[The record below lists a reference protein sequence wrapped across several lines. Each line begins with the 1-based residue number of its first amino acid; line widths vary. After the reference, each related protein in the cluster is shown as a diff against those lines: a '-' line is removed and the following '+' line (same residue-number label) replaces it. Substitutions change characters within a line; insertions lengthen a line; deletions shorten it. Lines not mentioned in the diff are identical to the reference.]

1 MFLKSFSPSAIP
13 DNRSPMNCDELRYVK
28 TRLNL
33 RHFVRYKN
41 KIIDREMFYVWDLF
55 KIPKT
60 TYRDTLFNY
69 RNLAVD
75 IK

>member
-1 MFLKSFSPSAIP
+1 MQFQIGKEYKKQIHRHYKALETLRLSFTA
-13 DNRSPMNCDELRYVK
+13 NV
-28 TRLNL
+28 
-33 RHFVRYKN
+33 RHFVGYKN
-41 KIIDREMFYVWDLF
+41 KIIDREMYYILDLF

-60 TYRDTLFNY
+60 TYRYTLFNY